1 VGELLYLSGV
11 GSRTPNTDE
20 IPGGPC
26 RDENGTSLEYDIA
39 AQTRMCIENV
49 KRVLES
55 AGSSLEKVQDITV
68 FLIDMERDFAI
79 YNQVYSEYFA
89 DIGPTRTTLAINALP
104 TPIAIEMKV
113 IASF

>member
-1 VGELLYLSGV
+1 VGDLLYLSGV
-11 GSRTPNTDE
+11 GSRTPETDE

-26 RDENGTSLEYDIA
+26 RDENGTSLDYDIS

-68 FLIDMERDFAI
+68 FLIDMDRDFATF
-79 YNQVYSEYFA
+79 NQVYSEYFA

-104 TPIAIEMKV
+104 TPIAVEMKV